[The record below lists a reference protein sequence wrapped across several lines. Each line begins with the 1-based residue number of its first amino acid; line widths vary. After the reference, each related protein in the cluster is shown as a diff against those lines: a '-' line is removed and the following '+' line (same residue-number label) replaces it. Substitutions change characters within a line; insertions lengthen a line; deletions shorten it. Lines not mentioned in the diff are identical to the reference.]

1 MSVNRLYK
9 GLALFL
15 AALAVSL
22 GGYVTFVPYAFGQES
37 LAQSAPEKE
46 EKILK
51 FDVAEDF
58 TRLSVDE
65 TPVFEE
71 DGLPAYGNP
80 FITQGYIYPAGT
92 LTCNENGCNGVLE
105 DGSPE
110 FPDKV
115 MGQWTCWGYHIGDG
129 AHTQTGPVVITTQLY
144 NFGDEFTNDTIVTEG
159 YELIDLDTPFK
170 RAITG
175 GTGSYAEAEGEATQT
190 LLGFNQING
199 ATLRYELKFK
209 TKAK

>member
-1 MSVNRLYK
+1 MSINRLYK

-15 AALAVSL
+15 AVLAVSL
-22 GGYVTFVPYAFGQES
+22 GGYVTLGPFAFRQES

-46 EKILK
+46 EKVLK

-58 TRLSVDE
+58 TRFSVDE

-71 DGLPAYGNP
+71 DGLPVYGNP
-80 FITQGYIYPAGT
+80 FITQGHIYPEGT
-92 LTCNENGCNGVLE
+92 LSCNENGCNGVLE

-129 AHTQTGPVVITTQLY
+129 AHTTYRTCRAMSGVGNSRHVS
-144 NFGDEFTNDTIVTEG
+144 VTM
-159 YELIDLDTPFK
+159 
-170 RAITG
+170 
-175 GTGSYAEAEGEATQT
+175 
-190 LLGFNQING
+190 N
-199 ATLRYELKFK
+199 
-209 TKAK
+209 